1 MKNLKIC
8 CLIAL
13 IALTGTAAKAQKLV
27 AESGNLKFLAGQSEI
42 KFEYDFKD
50 MDVGKEGTEAEYTAK
65 KVADINKK
73 KPGEGEKWLEK
84 WNNDKMATY
93 QPMFE
98 STFNRVLQKFGMKGS
113 MSSSDSKY
121 TCIVKTMSLYPGYNV
136 GVSKMP
142 AYVSFSFVFYETG
155 KPDNVVAKFTMKKVP
170 GDGGDYGFD
179 VSSRVKMAY
188 YKSAAI
194 LAKAMIKQVPLKKAP
209 KK

>member
-1 MKNLKIC
+1 MKKLKMYSVM
-8 CLIAL
+8 AL
-13 IALTGTAAKAQKLV
+13 IALTGTAAQAQKLV
-27 AESGNLKFLAGQSEI
+27 AESGNLKFLAGVSEI

-65 KVADINKK
+65 KVAEINKK
-73 KPGEGEKWLEK
+73 KPGEGDKWLEK

-98 STFNRVLQKFGMKGS
+98 STFNKMLQKYNMKGS
-113 MSSSDSKY
+113 QNATDTKY

-142 AYVSFSFVFYETG
+142 AYVNFSFVFYETG
-155 KPDNVVAKFTMKKVP
+155 KPDNVVAKFTMKKVA

-179 VSSRVKMAY
+179 VASRVKMAY
-188 YKSAAI
+188 YRGAAV
-194 LAKAMIKQVPLKKAP
+194 LAKNMIKQVPLKKAG